1 MRTTAQKYLPAIFV
15 ALTICAAA
23 FTYGGVSIWSQL
35 LIGFAAL
42 AAGGL
47 CLFMTP
53 AFYCR
58 RGGALVAKVSLLLLL
73 CWVAIQSLFILTGVI
88 SVPAVDSR
96 VILFSKIYI
105 WLSYAVIAWTAGRI
119 CCNRKVLKFT
129 VLSIVTIAT
138 LEAVLGIVS
147 LYTDTGIFSLLVL
160 GGRTVGSFSS
170 GNSFGGFLAV
180 SLVMTLGITLIYISA
195 AIEHISKRGIAI
207 LHISSGSDYKIFSAI
222 ALIISTLLQVIAIV
236 LSGSRGSLIAAAF
249 ASILLLI
256 WFALNKNGS
265 NLTRCT
271 IFITVVL
278 AALMIILLGIG
289 GTYAVAVGR
298 FQELSDT
305 HATALPR
312 LVIWKGV
319 LSLIASFPFG
329 VGLGGFSSVFTA
341 FQPYGFNINRVY
353 HAHND
358 YLELLA
364 ELGLPGM
371 LFLMIALAALIV
383 TIARRLALP
392 AKGNSVWMRRS
403 AFLAVFA
410 ALLHASVDFNL
421 SSRPGVAVLF
431 FAVLGIASSRPSH
444 KLNPK
449 VLPSRKSLILR
460 RIVIISM
467 IIPFVF
473 QQIRFASAS
482 VLMRRG
488 FAALGGTPPI
498 YFMLPSPSLTS
509 EEALDELKLAVRIM
523 PEYSHAHLMLGR
535 GRLLAF
541 ERDRLVLVNN
551 SLAKESDI
559 SAAVINRQISIVRRP
574 QEQKV
579 LEDAYDDLQAALK
592 LSPASV
598 DAGAHFA
605 RVLGR
610 LAYISESQQKYNLYL
625 QELLDVSRTLTSRA
639 PHDVTINHL
648 IFMALARSCQSPF
661 YDSSP
666 TNKIELHEN
675 IQTGGI
681 HLLRLNAAMVNDVIT
696 EFTKL
701 NIEPEVLLK
710 KETVPLPVIWKI
722 YQHYSLHSDSENAL
736 LSLQSLSLALDDRE
750 RHSLSFNPD
759 VIDAQRRR
767 YKAKLILEQC
777 RWQLR
782 VRDFSKYM
790 QMSSL
795 RTDTLRE
802 YVDDHLR
809 KLSVKDASGS
819 RFRYLTLDRLRNGRG
834 IDPAHIQ
841 ECYELAEM
849 SGAGRKKLNSILS
862 PNLFFFGKNRNPP
875 QYIYSDSSVAVRHRL
890 ELLKVESAIGS
901 GDYESAKRILSDV
914 FEGYPLDPDIAA
926 FVIQNSPRLGF
937 SNEMFNKAV
946 LRLKNIMP
954 QHYVGMQLMGG
965 RIEFTGIT
973 ATPGMV
979 STFWRFRSAVSSD
992 VQVRLVLRDSRN
1004 KTVYSRSVNFTK
1016 SHPVEFGNGNPSL
1029 GQIFKVDFKLPE
1041 SVSKSSRLIVG
1052 LRSKS
1057 TGKFLLSE
1065 EGLPYLECYD
1075 RMDLI
1080 ENRHIFRNQTSP
1092 PVDVCSAFDI
1102 DKLLPQQKFSHNLHN
1117 IFDDPAFYPLIGGE
1131 RRKTVPST
1139 WQPCLSAPGIVEH
1152 AVAVARTAFDT
1163 NPNLT
1168 MFPLGINDGQDWCE
1182 CDACRLLC
1190 PVAERNHPASQ
1201 RWWSEPYWSFVNKV
1215 AAEIEKSCPDKR
1227 IGAIAYSSVVKPP
1240 AFNLHSNVTV
1250 YVCQDAG
1257 SHFDAV
1263 ERVRDAK
1270 RLKDWNRICSDV
1282 GIYNYAGLASWLFPR
1297 YCRDELAADIRRASE
1312 IGITKFY
1319 IEDSWVKG
1327 LDGPLPWIVQKLI
1340 ENPQLDA
1347 KALQSEYC
1355 RYAFGPA
1362 AETMDLYFDY
1372 LQEIW
1377 QSPQSG
1383 RWFDGLFEI
1392 DEQAVRYPSA
1402 VRARMYEYLRNAKKS
1417 ASGNKAVLIRINKVA
1432 APLQLSEAFASEYD
1446 LMQKLKKS
1454 ITSIFELKESEK
1466 ILQDLRS
1473 SIVSRNEILDNI
1485 SNMPWGNS
1493 AMRALHASE
1502 CGTTL
1507 ERWNNKERDLI
1518 DGVFEKNRVIRNTL
1532 KNIGNKYHPPGKQK

>member
-1 MRTTAQKYLPAIFV
+1 VQKYLPAIFV
-15 ALTICAAA
+15 VLTICAASV
-23 FTYGGVSIWSQL
+23 TYGGVSIWSQL
-35 LIGFAAL
+35 LVGFAAL
-42 AAGGL
+42 AAGCL
-47 CLFMTP
+47 CLFMTST
-53 AFYCR
+53 FYCR
-58 RGGALVAKVSLLLLL
+58 HKGGLVAKVSLLLLL

-88 SVPAVDSR
+88 SVPAADSR

-105 WLSYAVIAWTAGRI
+105 WLSYALIAWTANRV
-119 CCNRKVLKFT
+119 CRNRKVLKFT
-129 VLSIVTIAT
+129 IVSIVTIAT

-147 LYTDTGIFSLLVL
+147 LYTDTGIFSILVT
-160 GGRTVGSFSS
+160 GGRAVGSFSG

-180 SLVMTLGITLIYISA
+180 SFIMTLGLTLIYISA
-195 AIEHISKRGIAI
+195 AIEHISKRGITI
-207 LHISSGSDYKIFSAI
+207 LHISSASDYKIFAAI
-222 ALIISTLLQVIAIV
+222 ALVISMLIQVIAIV
-236 LSGSRGSLIAAAF
+236 LSGSRGSLIAAAC
-249 ASILLLI
+249 ASTPLLI
-256 WFALNKNGS
+256 WFALNKKER
-265 NLTRCT
+265 NLTRYT
-271 IFITVVL
+271 IYITVAL
-278 AALMIILLGIG
+278 AAIMIVLLGIG

-298 FQELSDT
+298 FQELSDA

-312 LVIWKGV
+312 LVIWKGA
-319 LSLIASFPFG
+319 LNLIGSFPFG

-371 LFLMIALAALIV
+371 LFMVTALVALLAGIAK
-383 TIARRLALP
+383 RLAQP
-392 AKGNSVWMRRS
+392 EKGNSIWMRRS
-403 AFLAVFA
+403 AFMAVFA

-421 SSRPGVAVLF
+421 SSRPGVAMLF
-431 FAVLGIASSRPSH
+431 FAALGIASSHPAYRSKPNVPP
-444 KLNPK
+444 LGRGI
-449 VLPSRKSLILR
+449 VLR
-460 RIVIISM
+460 RIVIICL
-467 IIPFVF
+467 IIPFVI
-473 QQIRFASAS
+473 QEIRLASAS

-498 YFMLPSPSLTS
+498 YFMLPTPSLTS
-509 EEALDELKLAVRIM
+509 DKALSELKLAVRIM

-541 ERDRLVLVNN
+541 ERDRLELVNN

-559 SAAVINRQISIVRRP
+559 SAAVINRQISIVLRP

-579 LEDAYDDLQAALK
+579 LEDAYDDLQTALK

-605 RVLGR
+605 HILGR
-610 LAYISESQQKYNLYL
+610 LAYIADSQEKYNAYL
-625 QELLDVSRTLTSRA
+625 QELLNVSQTLTGRA
-639 PHDVTINHL
+639 PHDVTINHH

-710 KETVPLPVIWKI
+710 KEAVPLPVIWKI

-736 LSLQSLSLALDDRE
+736 LSLQSLSLALEDRE
-750 RHSLSFNPD
+750 RHSLSFNAA
-759 VIDAQRRR
+759 VIDARRRR

-777 RWQLR
+777 RWSLR
-782 VRDFSKYM
+782 VMDFSRYT

-802 YVDDHLR
+802 YVDERLR
-809 KLSVKDASGS
+809 KLSEKNSSGS

-849 SGAGRKKLNSILS
+849 SGAGREKLNSILS
-862 PNLFFFGKNRNPP
+862 PDLFFFGKNRSHMRH
-875 QYIYSDSSVAVRHRL
+875 ITIDSSVSVRHRL
-890 ELLKVESAIGS
+890 ELLKVESAIES
-901 GDYESAKRILSDV
+901 DDYESAKRILSDV
-914 FEGYPLDPDIAA
+914 FESYPLDPDIAA
-926 FVIQNSPRLGF
+926 IVIQNSRRLGF
-937 SNEMFNKAV
+937 SDEMFNRAV

-965 RIEFTGIT
+965 RIEFTGMT

-992 VQVRLVLRDSRN
+992 VQVLLILRDSKN
-1004 KTVYSRSVNFTK
+1004 KAVYSRSVDFVK
-1016 SHPVEFGNGNPSL
+1016 SHSVEFGNGNPRL
-1029 GQIFKVDFKLPE
+1029 GNIFKVDFRLPE

-1052 LRSKS
+1052 LRFKS

-1065 EGLPYLECYD
+1065 EGLPYLECYN

-1092 PVDVCSAFDI
+1092 PVDVCRAFDI
-1102 DKLLPQQKFSHNLHN
+1102 DKLIPQQKFSHNLHN
-1117 IFDDPAFYPLIGGE
+1117 IFDDPAFYPLIGGQ

-1139 WQPCLSAPGIVEH
+1139 WQPCLSASGLVEH

-1215 AAEIEKSCPDKR
+1215 AVEIEKSCPDKR

-1263 ERVRDAK
+1263 ERVRDIK

-1297 YCRDELAADIRRASE
+1297 YCRDELASDIRRASE
-1312 IGITKFY
+1312 LGITKFY

-1347 KALQSEYC
+1347 KELQSEYC

-1383 RWFDGLFEI
+1383 HWFDGLFKI
-1392 DEQAVRYPSA
+1392 DEQAVRYPPA
-1402 VRARMYEYLRNAKKS
+1402 VRARMYKYFRDAKKA
-1417 ASGNKAVLIRINKVA
+1417 ASGNKAVLVRINKVA

-1454 ITSIFELKESEK
+1454 ITSIFDLKESEK
-1466 ILQDLRS
+1466 ILKDLRS
-1473 SIVSRNEILDNI
+1473 SIVSRNKLLDNI
-1485 SNMPWGNS
+1485 SDKTWGYS

-1507 ERWNNKERDLI
+1507 ERWNNKESDLI
-1518 DGVFEKNRVIRNTL
+1518 DEISEKNRVIRNTL
-1532 KNIGNKYHPPGKQK
+1532 KNIWNKYHPSEKQK